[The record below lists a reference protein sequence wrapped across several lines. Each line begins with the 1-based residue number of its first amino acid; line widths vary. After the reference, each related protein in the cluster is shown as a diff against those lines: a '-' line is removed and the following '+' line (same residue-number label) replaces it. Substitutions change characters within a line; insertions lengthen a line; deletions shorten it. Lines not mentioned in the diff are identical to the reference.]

1 MNGKIIN
8 RQKGEPLTRY
18 CQKRGW
24 RATMT
29 VQCLTKHWFFNW
41 TLVLKSPPSAIP
53 KPLYGT
59 WFAVL
64 YCWFLIKLIG
74 SFFVVLAYFGCGCS
88 VCTFCGWQVCS
99 RFHWLTPVP
108 WFRYSRPDFNGS
120 ADRFCFICFLHLV
133 LRLMAVMLPGFLSVG
148 ELLQCGC

>member
-1 MNGKIIN
+1 MNGQITY

-53 KPLYGT
+53 KTFNCNCRTERWKTQSDVELLLNFCPL
-59 WFAVL
+59 L
-64 YCWFLIKLIG
+64 
-74 SFFVVLAYFGCGCS
+74 LAYFLKISEEINVSFSFGRNVKSGQKS
-88 VCTFCGWQVCS
+88 SNFWKKNGWQNSV
-99 RFHWLTPVP
+99 WQILKM
-108 WFRYSRPDFNGS
+108 FRTGRRKKYRKQLCRIS
-120 ADRFCFICFLHLV
+120 
-133 LRLMAVMLPGFLSVG
+133 LR
-148 ELLQCGC
+148 